1 MQQQVKVNDMPNIEG
16 LTFRGFRGD
25 VDYPAMVTML
35 DKSDI
40 LDQIEQVNSVE
51 DIQRSYSHLTN
62 CDPYQDMLFAEMD
75 GEPIAY
81 CRVFWR
87 QQPDKDRIYFHFG
100 SLLPDWRRRGI
111 GRAMLRWC
119 EQRLTEVASDHPRDG
134 KRHLQTFGAE
144 KQVGKEELC
153 LSEGYQPI
161 RYDFEMAR
169 TLLGDLPDAP
179 MPADL
184 ELRPV
189 LDEHIRPI
197 WDASDEAFQDHWGY
211 VPQTEE
217 SYQDWL
223 EWRVFNPKHWK
234 VAWDS
239 DQIAGMVL
247 NYIDHDENVKFSR
260 LRGYTEFI
268 SVRRPWR
275 RRGLARAL
283 IVESFR
289 HLREQGMEEA
299 ALGVDTQNLTGA
311 LRLYES
317 LEFKQVT
324 RWTEYRKN
332 LE

>member
-1 MQQQVKVNDMPNIEG
+1 MQQQIDLHDMPEVEG
-16 LTFRGFRGD
+16 LTFRGFRGE
-25 VDYPAMVTML
+25 VDYPAMVTIL
-35 DKSDI
+35 DGSDI
-40 LDQIEQVNSVE
+40 FDQIKQVNLVE

-62 CDPYQDMLFAEMD
+62 CDPFTDMLFAEID

-87 QQPDKDRIYFHFG
+87 QQPDNDRIYWHFG
-100 SLLPDWRRRGI
+100 TLLPDWRRKGI

-119 EQRLTEVASDHPRDG
+119 EQRLTEIASDHPRHG

-144 KQVGKEELC
+144 KQIGKEELC

-161 RYDFEMAR
+161 RYEFEMAR
-169 TLLGDLPDAP
+169 TLLGDLPEAP

-197 WDASDEAFQDHWGY
+197 WDASYEAFQDHWGY
-211 VPQTEE
+211 VPPTEE
-217 SYQDWL
+217 SYKDWR
-223 EWRVFNPKHWK
+223 EGRCFNPEHWK
-234 VAWDS
+234 VAWDG
-239 DQIAGMVL
+239 DQVAGMVC
-247 NYIDHDENVKFSR
+247 NYIDDAENAKFDR
-260 LRGYTEFI
+260 LRGYTEDI

-283 IVESFR
+283 IAESFR
-289 HLREQGMEEA
+289 YLRGQGMEEA
-299 ALGVDTQNLTGA
+299 ALEVDTQNLSGA

-317 LEFKQVT
+317 MGFEQLT
-324 RWTEYRKN
+324 GWTDYRKN